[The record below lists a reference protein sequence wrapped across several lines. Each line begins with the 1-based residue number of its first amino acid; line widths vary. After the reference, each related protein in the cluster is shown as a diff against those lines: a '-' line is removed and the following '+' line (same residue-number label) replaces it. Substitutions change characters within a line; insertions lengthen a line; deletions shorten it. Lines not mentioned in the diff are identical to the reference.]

1 MDLKKKIRKILK
13 ENYGSF
19 DSYLEHK
26 YEDTITENLASG
38 TTKIRQAWVTYN
50 QVILELK
57 NNLNNTLKVK
67 ELQYRLTD
75 KSDPNNV
82 CIEVISDIKDKSPEL
97 QRLYEKIK
105 NLSLLD
111 N

>member
-1 MDLKKKIRKILK
+1 MDLKKKIRKVLR
-13 ENYGSF
+13 ENYGNF

-26 YEDTITENLASG
+26 YEDVLTENLVSG

-57 NNLNNTLKVK
+57 NTLKNMLKVK
-67 ELQYRLTD
+67 ELQYKLTEE
-75 KSDPNNV
+75 SDPNDV
-82 CIEVISDIKDKSPEL
+82 CIEVISDIKDKTPEL

-105 NLSLLD
+105 NL
-111 N
+111 

>member
-1 MDLKKKIRKILK
+1 MDLKKKIRKVLR
-13 ENYGSF
+13 ENYGNF

-26 YEDTITENLASG
+26 YEDVLIENLVSG

-57 NNLNNTLKVK
+57 NSLKNMLKVK
-67 ELQYRLTD
+67 ELQYKLTD
-75 KSDPNNV
+75 NSNPNDV

-105 NLSLLD
+105 NL
-111 N
+111 

>member
-1 MDLKKKIRKILK
+1 MDLKKKIRKVLR
-13 ENYGSF
+13 ENYGNF

-26 YEDTITENLASG
+26 YEDVLTENLVSG

-57 NNLNNTLKVK
+57 NSLKNMLKVK
-67 ELQYRLTD
+67 ELQYKLTEE
-75 KSDPNNV
+75 SDPNDV
-82 CIEVISDIKDKSPEL
+82 CIEVISDIKDKTPEL

-105 NLSLLD
+105 NF
-111 N
+111 

>member
-1 MDLKKKIRKILK
+1 MDLKIKIRKVLR
-13 ENYGSF
+13 ENYGNF

-26 YEDTITENLASG
+26 YEDVLTENLASG

-57 NNLNNTLKVK
+57 NSLKNILKVK
-67 ELQYRLTD
+67 ELQYKLTD
-75 KSDPNNV
+75 DSNPNDV

-105 NLSLLD
+105 NL
-111 N
+111 